1 MTNLSDLKEYLKI
14 SGSELDTF
22 LQKAIEFTT
31 EKMSAYC
38 RRNLRYGSRY
48 KVISGDCGNETSL
61 DSVPVDYIE
70 YIRYRDES
78 SFPPGGGHGQF
89 NKDLFNGENP
99 NDNIWFDEQTG
110 RLILLKGR
118 IFPEGNS
125 NIEIKYFAGYT
136 VSAINP
142 VNETP
147 EDLKSVCLMASAEF
161 YLKSFQGEGR
171 LGLHSRAREEPESK
185 LKQVDVFKDENYN
198 IILDRY
204 RKIKI

>member
-1 MTNLSDLKEYLKI
+1 MTDLKDLKEYLKI
-14 SGSELDTF
+14 TGSELDEF
-22 LQKAIEFTT
+22 LQKTIEFTS

-61 DSVPVDYIE
+61 DAVPIDYIE
-70 YIRYRDES
+70 YIKYRDENNIPS
-78 SFPPGGGHGQF
+78 GGGHEQF
-89 NKDLFNGENP
+89 SIDLFGGESP
-99 NDNIWFDEQTG
+99 AGNIWYDEQTG
-110 RLILLKGR
+110 RLILLKGLT
-118 IFPEGNS
+118 FPEGNS

-136 VSAINP
+136 VSAPNP

-171 LGLHSRAREEPESK
+171 IGLHSRAKEELESK